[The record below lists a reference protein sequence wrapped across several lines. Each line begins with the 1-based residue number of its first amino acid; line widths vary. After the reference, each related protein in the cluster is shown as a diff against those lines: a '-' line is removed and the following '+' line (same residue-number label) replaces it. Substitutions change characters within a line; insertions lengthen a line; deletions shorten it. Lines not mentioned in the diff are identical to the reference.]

1 MLTCSYIRTGD
12 APPGA
17 LLMKQAPELQEI
29 CTQLATNYF
38 KSDTHTENVA
48 DGEEHHKQ
56 YTVDLSDER
65 VTSVSNQNHFL
76 HSALTS
82 KRMSMQYSSSSK
94 DSMTMSYNVSNAR
107 EREGKKAT
115 AGLAVKEEA
124 PNLSLSD
131 LLGDLNTILSH
142 RSKERTNIDKG
153 NHPIFR

>member
-1 MLTCSYIRTGD
+1 MLTFSYNRTGD
-12 APPGA
+12 SPPGSQ
-17 LLMKQAPELQEI
+17 LMRQAPELQEI

-38 KSDTHTENVA
+38 KSDTHTESVT
-48 DGEEHHKQ
+48 DGDEHHKQ
-56 YTVDLSDER
+56 YTVDLSDET
-65 VTSVSNQNHFL
+65 VTSVDNQNNFP
-76 HSALTS
+76 HSALTA
-82 KRMSMQYSSSSK
+82 KRMSMQYSSYSK

-115 AGLAVKEEA
+115 AGLAVTKEA

-153 NHPIFR
+153 NHPVFR

>member
-1 MLTCSYIRTGD
+1 MSTFSCSRTGD
-12 APPGA
+12 A
-17 LLMKQAPELQEI
+17 LSRSLFMRQAPELQEI

-38 KSDTHTENVA
+38 KSDTHTESVT

-76 HSALTS
+76 HSALAS

-94 DSMTMSYNVSNAR
+94 DSMTMSYNVSNVR